1 MAVLSLPLSFN
12 NSFWSQDYRRGLEVL
27 YGKLQQGVAENEEI
41 VAFIRARA
49 NAEAALAESLMVPMP
64 TGNKGTGF
72 DADDGASL
80 LMAYRGL
87 QSESVAQGK
96 VHEGIAKELDTL
108 VADPFEDWAKGY
120 KERLR
125 QNRTTVVDGWLRS
138 YEHAQAEVLKL
149 KNSYLSKMRR
159 ADEAEDDAR
168 FAPTNEYQDK
178 YTTSPRLG
186 PRDPHRTP
194 PLRTASVSER
204 IAQRL
209 KEIQR
214 RSAGKAEIRQ
224 ESTFVNASESAN
236 KEKGGASREND
247 EQPLIPKVDKGKGK
261 EVDPE
266 QVTASPPQIASPP
279 PLSPPL
285 PPSQLPSEIHIP
297 PPSSP
302 MPPPPPSPIIL
313 AGLSLPPSAIS
324 GLLTRA
330 AASMPLRPVRF
341 PILGEYPDCFTGDE
355 FITWLTDNVEGFG
368 GSLDKAEDAARVL
381 TESEGLLRRIGEF
394 GNTFEASDEAFY
406 QFRPKAFEL
415 GATPQQQT
423 KSPISSPASTTRNLA
438 PIAEGLVKRSEN
450 FVHLVQR
457 ALNANANGAVEPP
470 FVKLR
475 KDAETADKEYRIAVR
490 KLDRQRL
497 GLEERIE
504 DTLKLLQRWEGDRLR
519 AVKTALLQ
527 YEGTLSNTPKALESS
542 LERSATLIAAYQPE
556 SDLNALIERYRT
568 GPFRPHPQIYESVSR
583 DESDVVFGIDLRKW
597 AEGGW
602 DILHSGEEK
611 KDSDLVPPVLSAMLR
626 GLGESYTKL
635 PNDAEKRKAWI
646 YEVPLVAVHHL
657 RESLNAVLP
666 DQPFPEELF
675 KNYDVPVIA
684 SCVKLWMLELD
695 PPLGLWEGWDE
706 FRKIYPTVGK
716 STKEDGEVSPEQH
729 MQELQ
734 GALLRLPRVHLYVLD
749 AIVAHLRN
757 LIDSTTTEESNEVY
771 ITKLAL
777 TMGRTVLRPKFETEI
792 SVQDRHPTLLFMD
805 LVNHYSEILP
815 QTIVKKKRESE
826 RKIPLRKR
834 TAPID
839 MRTSRSRISVS
850 ASAGGLLAVQE
861 RAKKQGEPL
870 PPVPAVENSPAPPP
884 VLEPESKPAALESV
898 APTASETSND
908 NASTNTTET
917 RATTVE
923 DSDVPPR
930 PAFKE
935 PPPEDDDLPPRPN
948 FKEPSPEDDEVPP
961 RPNFA
966 EPPPEDEEKVP
977 SSTVIDATS
986 PTKAASP
993 QIPSPASGTRTPSQ
1007 TSRATSPEDQSLTSG
1022 KVSLSRTTSNDASR
1036 VRGPRMSRGPRV
1048 QGGSV
1053 SSIVSNLNRN
1063 SVAGSPTS
1071 PGFKPRSPASPSRP
1085 SSVVNDR
1092 RSSVR
1097 RSGAF
1102 SRRTMASD
1110 AEEDLQK

>member
-27 YGKLQQGVAENEEI
+27 YGKLGQGVAENEEI
-41 VAFIRARA
+41 VAFVRARA
-49 NAEAALAESLMVPMP
+49 NAEAALAESLMAPMP

-80 LMAYRGL
+80 LMAFRGL
-87 QSESVAQGK
+87 QGESVSQGK
-96 VHEGIAKELDTL
+96 LHESIAKELDTL
-108 VADPFEDWAKGY
+108 VADPFDEWAQNY

-125 QNRTTVVDGWLRS
+125 QNRATVVDGWLKS
-138 YEHAQAEVLKL
+138 YEHAQADVLKL

-159 ADEAEDDAR
+159 ADESEDDAR

-186 PRDPHRTP
+186 PRDSHRAP
-194 PLRTASVSER
+194 PQRTASVSER

-214 RSAGKAEIRQ
+214 RSAGKAEARQ
-224 ESTFVNASESAN
+224 ESTFVNAAEAASP
-236 KEKGGASREND
+236 EKDAALEDG
-247 EQPLIPKVDKGKGK
+247 EQPPLAKVDKGKGK
-261 EVDPE
+261 EVD
-266 QVTASPPQIASPP
+266 QAVTASPPRIASPP
-279 PLSPPL
+279 PMSPPL
-285 PPSQLPSEIHIP
+285 PPSHLPADIHIP

-324 GLLTRA
+324 GLLTRSA
-330 AASMPLRPVRF
+330 AELPLRPVRF
-341 PILGEYPDCFTGDE
+341 PILGEYPDCFTGE
-355 FITWLTDNVEGFG
+355 ELVTWLMENVEGFG
-368 GSLDKAEDAARVL
+368 DSFDKAEDAAREL
-381 TESEGLLRRIGEF
+381 TEREGLLRRIGEF

-415 GATPQQQT
+415 GVIQQPQHVR
-423 KSPISSPASTTRNLA
+423 SPITSPASATRNLA
-438 PIAEGLVKRSEN
+438 PIAEGLVKRSGN
-450 FVHLVQR
+450 FVNLVQK
-457 ALNANANGAVEPP
+457 ALNANANGSADPP
-470 FVKLR
+470 FVRLR
-475 KDAETADKEYRIAVR
+475 KEAEAADRDYRIAVR

-519 AVKTALLQ
+519 AVKTVLLQ
-527 YEGTLSNTPKALESS
+527 YQGTLSNTPKALESS

-556 SDLNALIERYRT
+556 SDLTALIERYRT

-602 DILHSGEEK
+602 DVINSGEEK
-611 KDSDLVPPVLSAMLR
+611 KETDLVPPVLAAMLK
-626 GLGESYTKL
+626 GLGQSYEKL
-635 PNDAEKRKAWI
+635 PSDAEKRKAWI

-657 RESLNAVLP
+657 RESLNAIMP
-666 DQPFPEELF
+666 DQPIPEDLF
-675 KNYDVPVIA
+675 KNYDIPVIA
-684 SCVKLWMLELD
+684 SALKLWMLELD

-706 FRKIYPTVGK
+706 FRKLYPTVGK
-716 STKEDGEVSPEQH
+716 SVKEDGEVSPEQH
-729 MQELQ
+729 IQELQ

-749 AIVAHLRN
+749 VVVAHLRN
-757 LIDSTTTEESNEVY
+757 LIDSTTTEEPNEVY
-771 ITKLAL
+771 TTKLAL

-815 QTIVKKKRESE
+815 PTIAKKKRESE

-834 TAPID
+834 TAPMD
-839 MRTSRSRISVS
+839 MRMSRSRISVS
-850 ASAGGLLAVQE
+850 ASASELLAVQE

-870 PPVPAVENSPAPPP
+870 PPVPGADKSPAPPP
-884 VLEPESKPAALESV
+884 APEPQSKPAAPESI
-898 APTASETSND
+898 APSETSHES
-908 NASTNTTET
+908 ASINTAET
-917 RATTVE
+917 AATTVE
-923 DSDVPPR
+923 DPDVPPR

-948 FKEPSPEDDEVPP
+948 FKEPPPEDDEVPP
-961 RPNFA
+961 RPNFT
-966 EPPPEDEEKVP
+966 EPPPEDDEKVP
-977 SSTVIDATS
+977 SAAVIDATS
-986 PTKAASP
+986 PTKASSP
-993 QIPSPASGTRTPSQ
+993 QIPSPASGGRSPSH
-1007 TSRATSPEDQSLTSG
+1007 TSRAASPEDQPLTTG
-1022 KVSLSRTTSNDASR
+1022 KASLSRNTSNDASR
-1036 VRGPRMSRGPRV
+1036 VRGPRSTRGPRT

-1053 SSIVSNLNRN
+1053 SAIVSNLNRH
-1063 SVAGSPTS
+1063 STAGSPTS
-1071 PGFKPRSPASPSRP
+1071 PGFKPRSPGSPSRP

-1092 RSSVR
+1092 RNSVR

-1102 SRRTMASD
+1102 SRRNVASD
-1110 AEEDLQK
+1110 AEGEQ

>member
-49 NAEAALAESLMVPMP
+49 NAEAALAESLTAPMP

-80 LMAYRGL
+80 LMAFRGL
-87 QSESVAQGK
+87 QSESIAQGK
-96 VHEGIAKELDTL
+96 VHEAIAKELDNL
-108 VADPFEDWAKGY
+108 VAEPFDEWAKGY

-125 QNRTTVVDGWLRS
+125 QNRATVVDGWLRS
-138 YEHAQAEVLKL
+138 YEHAQADVIKL
-149 KNSYLSKMRR
+149 KNQYLSKMRR

-168 FAPTNEYQDK
+168 FAPTGEHVDK

-186 PRDPHRTP
+186 PRDSHRAP
-194 PLRTASVSER
+194 PQRTASVSER

-214 RSAGKAEIRQ
+214 RSAGSATGRQ
-224 ESTFVNASESAN
+224 ESNFVNASDASAE
-236 KEKGGASREND
+236 EKGDAAAEND
-247 EQPLIPKVDKGKGK
+247 EQPSAPKVDKGKGK
-261 EVDPE
+261 EVDTSAH
-266 QVTASPPQIASPP
+266 VTASPPRIASPP

-285 PPSQLPSEIHIP
+285 PPSHLPADIHIP
-297 PPSSP
+297 PPGSP
-302 MPPPPPSPIIL
+302 MPPPPPSPIVL

-341 PILGEYPDCFTGDE
+341 PILGEYPDCFTGEE
-355 FITWLTDNVEGFG
+355 FVSWLVDNVEGFG
-368 GSLDKAEDAARVL
+368 GSLDKAEDAAKEL
-381 TESEGLLRRIGEF
+381 TEREGLLRRIGEF
-394 GNTFEASDEAFY
+394 GNTFENSDEAFY
-406 QFRPKAFEL
+406 QFRQKAFEL
-415 GATPQQQT
+415 GATQSQPQAA
-423 KSPISSPASTTRNLA
+423 SPITSPRNLA
-438 PIAEGLVKRSEN
+438 PIAEGLVKRGGN
-450 FVHLVQR
+450 FVNLVQK
-457 ALNANANGAVEPP
+457 ALNANANGAAEPA

-475 KDAETADKEYRIAVR
+475 RDAEAADKEYRISVR

-497 GLEERIE
+497 ALEEKIE
-504 DTLKLLQRWEGDRLR
+504 ETLKMLQRWEGDRLR
-519 AVKTALLQ
+519 AVKTVLLQ
-527 YEGTLSNTPKALESS
+527 YQGTLSNMPKALDSS

-556 SDLNALIERYRT
+556 SDLSALIERYRT

-602 DILHSGEEK
+602 DVINSGEEK
-611 KDSDLVPPVLSAMLR
+611 KDSELVPPVLSAMLKA
-626 GLGESYTKL
+626 LGKAYEML

-666 DQPFPEELF
+666 DQAIPEELF
-675 KNYDVPVIA
+675 GSYDVPVIA

-706 FRKIYPTVGK
+706 FRKIYPTVGH
-716 STKEDGEVSPEQH
+716 SAKEDGQVSPEQH

-734 GALLRLPRVHLYVLD
+734 AALLRLPRVHLYVLD
-749 AIVAHLRN
+749 SVVGHLRN
-757 LIDSTTTEESNEVY
+757 LIDSTTTDETNEVY
-771 ITKLAL
+771 VTKLAL
-777 TMGRTVLRPKFETEI
+777 TMGRTVLRPKFETDVSI
-792 SVQDRHPTLLFMD
+792 QDRHPTLLFMD

-815 QTIVKKKRESE
+815 PTITKKKRESE

-839 MRTSRSRISVS
+839 MRMSRSRISVS
-850 ASAGGLLAVQE
+850 GNASELLQ
-861 RAKKQGEPL
+861 RAKKQAEALPAVPPVEKAASP
-870 PPVPAVENSPAPPP
+870 PPVPEPISKPVAPPSVPVPAPSDTS
-884 VLEPESKPAALESV
+884 E
-898 APTASETSND
+898 TASTVTAETH
-908 NASTNTTET
+908 
-917 RATTVE
+917 ATSVE
-923 DSDVPPR
+923 EPDVPPR
-930 PAFKE
+930 PNFKE

-948 FKEPSPEDDEVPP
+948 FKEPPPEDDEVPP

-966 EPPPEDEEKVP
+966 DPPPEDEEKVP
-977 SSTVIDATS
+977 SAAVIDATS
-986 PTKAASP
+986 PTKPASP
-993 QIPSPASGTRTPSQ
+993 QIPSPDRETPPM
-1007 TSRATSPEDQSLTSG
+1007 TSRTASPEDQPINGG
-1022 KVSLSRTTSNDASR
+1022 KVSLSRTTSSDASR
-1036 VRGPRMSRGPRV
+1036 VRGPRTSRGPRT
-1048 QGGSV
+1048 QGGNV
-1053 SSIVSNLNRN
+1053 SSIVSNLNRK
-1063 SVAGSPTS
+1063 SVSSPTS
-1071 PGFKPRSPASPSRP
+1071 PGFKPRSPGSPSRP
-1085 SSVVNDR
+1085 SSVASDR
-1092 RSSVR
+1092 RNSIR

-1102 SRRTMASD
+1102 TRRNIGSD
-1110 AEEDLQK
+1110 AEDESRK